1 MTHSPGRVAG
11 LWVITEASA
20 VQCRVVVVVVVVV
33 ASVLLIFSS
42 GSAGGRQG
50 RQAGVQDLCN
60 FDPRNVVT
68 TLGIRS

>member
-20 VQCRVVVVVVVVV
+20 VQCRVVVVVV
-33 ASVLLIFSS
+33 ARVLLIFSS